1 MVKLITKVPEI
12 NELENGK
19 HKLIN
24 TFRIFLFK
32 KTDELEKPLARL
44 IKKRKT

>member
-1 MVKLITKVPEI
+1 MMKLITKVPEI

-24 TFRIFLFK
+24 AFRILLFK
-32 KTDELEKPLARL
+32 KTDELEKPFSRL